1 MVGPCRRGRHTNG
14 HLFPPESC
22 SRLFLLLYVRSIAP
36 CMSRLTLLHR
46 YRDTCK
52 FLRRNGLKCIIRAH
66 EAQAEGYR
74 MHRATPEGFASI
86 ITVFSAPNYC
96 DAYGNKG
103 AVLHYDG
110 EKVGIRWYYHSPHPF
125 VLANMMDAFSWSL
138 PFVAEKSMSCPLGTY
153 RTKPLILVSH
163 GSAADDPRYLPP

>member
-1 MVGPCRRGRHTNG
+1 
-14 HLFPPESC
+14 
-22 SRLFLLLYVRSIAP
+22 
-36 CMSRLTLLHR
+36 
-46 YRDTCK
+46 
-52 FLRRNGLKCIIRAH
+52 
-66 EAQAEGYR
+66 
-74 MHRATPEGFASI
+74 MHRATAAGFASI

-138 PFVAEKSMSCPLGTY
+138 PFVAEKSMPCSPGTY
-153 RTKPLILVSH
+153 RTEPLILFSH
-163 GSAADDPRYLPP
+163 GCAADSPRYLPPR